1 MGRPGCI
8 TVKYRAYSACASGK
22 FTSGTR
28 LGTVYGRGNSCSQ
41 CAGQTG
47 CIHALGQTC
56 TEQNSDADES
66 ETSDIKSA
74 ASKSVVGIQNQTN
87 AFWEE
92 QGMEPIDWQIENI

>member
-1 MGRPGCI
+1 MKKMGRPGCI
-8 TVKYRAYSACASGK
+8 TVKYRAYSAGSSGK

-47 CIHALGQTC
+47 CIHALGQTG

-74 ASKSVVGIQNQTN
+74 ASKSVVGIQR
-87 AFWEE
+87 
-92 QGMEPIDWQIENI
+92 ILRL